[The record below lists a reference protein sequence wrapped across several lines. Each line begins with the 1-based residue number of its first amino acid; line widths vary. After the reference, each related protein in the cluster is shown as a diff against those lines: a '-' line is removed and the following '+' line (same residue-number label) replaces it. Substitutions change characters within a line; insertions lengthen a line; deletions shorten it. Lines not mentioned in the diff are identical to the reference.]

1 MRDSRIEHSIGVCK
15 KIVAS
20 FSHSWRRRRE
30 LANVQRDLSLPNHQL
45 VTKSPTRWGSRE
57 QMIARVLEQEPAI
70 SKVLASDKKARHL
83 VPTWYD
89 LQVLESVHKALRPL
103 LDFSDAFSGEDYVTV
118 SCIKPV
124 LSLFNTDIPNTDLNK
139 SIKSSILEYFND
151 KYSDP
156 ETSRLLN
163 ICSLTDPRFKTTYIE
178 HNKIQEVKSQ
188 AVDEIESLLANT
200 HSESDTVESSSTA
213 SAEAPPEPP
222 A

>member
-124 LSLFNTDIPNTDLNK
+124 LSLFNTDILAPQEEDTDLTNQSK
-139 SIKSSILEYFND
+139 AQFWSISMTNILIL
-151 KYSDP
+151 
-156 ETSRLLN
+156 R
-163 ICSLTDPRFKTTYIE
+163 
-178 HNKIQEVKSQ
+178 
-188 AVDEIESLLANT
+188 
-200 HSESDTVESSSTA
+200 
-213 SAEAPPEPP
+213 P
-222 A
+222 AGC